1 MSLSITEVRAGATV
15 EIDGK
20 IYKCLEYNHIKWAQQ
35 ARVRAKF
42 KDLRTGSIIERTFNV
57 DDKVERAR
65 IEYQPMQFLY
75 SDTEG
80 FHFMNQA
87 TFEQICVP
95 ASKVGDQS
103 KYLKEG
109 FVCNVS
115 FYGDE
120 VLDIDLPATV
130 ELKVEETSPGFKGDT
145 VSGGKPATLETGAVI
160 QVPFFINIGEILK
173 VDTREGKYL
182 GRSQQ

>member
-1 MSLSITEVRAGATV
+1 MAISITEVRPGTTV

-35 ARVRAKF
+35 ARVKTKF
-42 KDLRTGSIIERTFNV
+42 KDLRSGAIIERTFNV

-87 TFEQICVP
+87 TFEQITVP
-95 ASKVGDQS
+95 EGKIGDQS

-115 FYGDE
+115 FYGEE

-130 ELKVEETSPGFKGDT
+130 ELKVVETSPGFKGDT
-145 VSGGKPATLETGAVI
+145 VSGGKPATLETGAVV
-160 QVPFFINIGEILK
+160 QVPFFINVGEVLK
-173 VDTREGKYL
+173 VDTSEGKYL
-182 GRSQQ
+182 GRV

>member
-1 MSLSITEVRAGATV
+1 MSIAITEIRPGTTV
-15 EIDGK
+15 EMDGK

-42 KDLRTGSIIERTFNV
+42 KDLRTGSTTERTFNV

-65 IEYQPMQFLY
+65 IEYKPMQFLY
-75 SDTEG
+75 ADGEG
-80 FHFMNQA
+80 FHFMDQA
-87 TFEQICVP
+87 TFEQIAVP
-95 ASKVGDQS
+95 EAKMKGIA

-109 FVCNVS
+109 FVANIS
-115 FYGDE
+115 FYGEE
-120 VLDIDLPATV
+120 VLDVDMPASV
-130 ELKVEETSPGFKGDT
+130 ELKVTETSPGFKGDT

-160 QVPFFINIGEILK
+160 QVPFFVNVGDMLK

-182 GRSQQ
+182 GRA